1 MRYSSERIPTPVTTP
16 RRNYRRNFK
25 ICAYVG
31 LTTLCTSATPSPLA
45 PKSRPASSPHC
56 TGKEDRGGS
65 AAGMGRLGDPSLPF
79 IFDGRC
85 GADYAFGDPFVPN
98 GRVGS
103 PQRTQTSGADA
114 PSARLKG
121 SVPHIDIL
129 WFPLFRAYACQ
140 GIIRLLLGSDG
151 QSASKQPG
159 LNTAETA
166 MPPYFAINRGFG
178 LRFIGGLP
186 ERGIHQS
193 E

>member
-1 MRYSSERIPTPVTTP
+1 MWE
-16 RRNYRRNFK
+16 
-25 ICAYVG
+25 YVG
-31 LTTLCTSATPSPLA
+31 LPTLCTSATPSPLA

-85 GADYAFGDPFVPN
+85 GADYAFGAPFVPN

-103 PQRTQTSGADA
+103 PQRTQTSSADA

-129 WFPLFRAYACQ
+129 WFPPFRPYACQ
-140 GIIRLLLGSDG
+140 GIIRLLLWFRWGGCEKVDQSQHGRDG
-151 QSASKQPG
+151 HAPLFCDQKRSWVAIHWRFAGAGESPIRVMASMSG
-159 LNTAETA
+159 A
-166 MPPYFAINRGFG
+166 GFRRPWG
-178 LRFIGGLP
+178 
-186 ERGIHQS
+186 
-193 E
+193 

>member
-1 MRYSSERIPTPVTTP
+1 MRRSGTSQGSSKIASRRSSRLITCKTTLCIPTSGATP

-25 ICAYVG
+25 MWEYVG
-31 LTTLCTSATPSPLA
+31 LTLLCTSATPSPLA

-85 GADYAFGDPFVPN
+85 GADYAFGAPFVPN

-121 SVPHIDIL
+121 SVPHMDI
-129 WFPLFRAYACQ
+129 F
-140 GIIRLLLGSDG
+140 LLP
-151 QSASKQPG
+151 AV
-159 LNTAETA
+159 
-166 MPPYFAINRGFG
+166 
-178 LRFIGGLP
+178 
-186 ERGIHQS
+186 
-193 E
+193 

>member
-1 MRYSSERIPTPVTTP
+1 MRRSGTSQGTSKTASRRSSRHPKKSPPDDPQRLITCKTTFCIPTSV
-16 RRNYRRNFK
+16 
-25 ICAYVG
+25 
-31 LTTLCTSATPSPLA
+31 TTLCTSATPSPLA

-85 GADYAFGDPFVPN
+85 GADYAFGAPFVPN

-121 SVPHIDIL
+121 SFPHMDI
-129 WFPLFRAYACQ
+129 F
-140 GIIRLLLGSDG
+140 LLP
-151 QSASKQPG
+151 AV
-159 LNTAETA
+159 
-166 MPPYFAINRGFG
+166 
-178 LRFIGGLP
+178 
-186 ERGIHQS
+186 
-193 E
+193 